1 VIVMTTN
8 PSESQAAPAESQANP
23 TPPTGPAMSEV
34 IVMDDHIYL
43 PLDAD
48 RNVIPDWAVSGIATE
63 KVMRGTRL
71 RMPDDLA
78 LLLNEHRKRVEIL

>member
-1 VIVMTTN
+1 MTTN
-8 PSESQAAPAESQANP
+8 PSESQTAPAESQADP
-23 TPPTGPAMSEV
+23 VLPVGPAMSEV

-43 PLDAD
+43 PLDGE

-71 RMPDDLA
+71 RMPDELA
-78 LLLNEHRKRVEIL
+78 LQLNEHRKRVEIL

>member
-1 VIVMTTN
+1 METN
-8 PSESQAAPAESQANP
+8 PSESQTAPAESQA
-23 TPPTGPAMSEV
+23 TPPVGPAMSEV

-48 RNVIPDWAVSGIATE
+48 RNVIPDWAVTGIATE
-63 KVMRGTRL
+63 KVVRGTRL

-78 LLLNEHRKRVEIL
+78 LLLNEQRKRVEIL